1 MIEQNLVDLVY
12 IVLISHRNM
21 FLVEEVRDIRGA
33 ILRIVF
39 PKFLLVRNTNECDIE
54 RKCGKKYFRIKWKQ
68 DLVTA
73 HLYSRN
79 MNRTTK

>member
-12 IVLISHRNM
+12 IVLISHRSM

-33 ILRIVF
+33 ILRIA
-39 PKFLLVRNTNECDIE
+39 FLNECDIE
-54 RKCGKKYFRIKWKQ
+54 RKRDKNCFWIKWKQ
-68 DLVTA
+68 DLVTVY
-73 HLYSRN
+73 LYSRN

>member
-12 IVLISHRNM
+12 IVLISHRSM

-33 ILRIVF
+33 ILRIAF
-39 PKFLLVRNTNECDIE
+39 PKFLLVRNTNEYDIE
-54 RKCGKKYFRIKWKQ
+54 RKCGKNCFWFKWNY

-79 MNRTTK
+79 MNRTPK

>member
-1 MIEQNLVDLVY
+1 MIEQNLMDLVY
-12 IVLISHRNM
+12 IVLISHRSM

-33 ILRIVF
+33 ILRIAF

-54 RKCGKKYFRIKWKQ
+54 RKCGKNCFWIKWKY

-79 MNRTTK
+79 MNRTPK